1 LRSVLNDD
9 CNPQSFTGGEI
20 YSTWKARKETTTKKS
35 KKKVS
40 SSSNAKDASLDVEE
54 IYIDNLDGVNSL
66 AFDDAKT
73 DIQEKVKD
81 HVSKALVDAIFYS
94 PLRINQPGIKHLLK
108 YI

>member
-1 LRSVLNDD
+1 MRSVLNDD

-20 YSTWKARKETTTKKS
+20 YSTWKARRETTTKKS

-40 SSSNAKDASLDVEE
+40 SSSNANDASLDVEE
-54 IYIDNLDGVNSL
+54 IFIDNLDSGVNSL

-81 HVSKALVDAIFYS
+81 HISKALVDAIFYS
-94 PLRINQPGIKHLLK
+94 PLRINQPGIK
-108 YI
+108 YIRI